1 MVSALREVSKGGGDS
16 SGVKM
21 GATIFNTRVRESLTE
36 KGPFKQDLE
45 GRKQACGRRGGK
57 HRAKGIAGAKV
68 LRWRHPGVPKEQ

>member
-1 MVSALREVSKGGGDS
+1 MLWREVRERGGDREFWS
-16 SGVKM
+16 EN

-45 GRKQACGRRGGK
+45 GRKEACGRRGGK

-68 LRWRHPGVPKEQ
+68 LRWRHPRVPKEQ